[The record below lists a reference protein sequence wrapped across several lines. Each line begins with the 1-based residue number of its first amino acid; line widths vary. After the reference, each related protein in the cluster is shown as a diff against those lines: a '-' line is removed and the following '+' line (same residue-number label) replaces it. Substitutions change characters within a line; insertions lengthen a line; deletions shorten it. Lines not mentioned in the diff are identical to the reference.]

1 MYIHGLWLN
10 ATFMLIYDGDEI
22 REKGLLHGYTAW
34 AWAAIVTNAFVGLA
48 VSAVLKYCDNIAR
61 VYAAPPAD
69 GPHMEASSMR
79 SLSPDA
85 PLPAG
90 TRTQSR

>member
-10 ATFMLIYDGDEI
+10 ATFMLIYDGDAI
-22 REKGLLHGYTAW
+22 REKGLLHGYTGW

-61 VYAAPPAD
+61 VYAAPPTD

-79 SLSPDA
+79 PLSPDTR
-85 PLPAG
+85 LPAG